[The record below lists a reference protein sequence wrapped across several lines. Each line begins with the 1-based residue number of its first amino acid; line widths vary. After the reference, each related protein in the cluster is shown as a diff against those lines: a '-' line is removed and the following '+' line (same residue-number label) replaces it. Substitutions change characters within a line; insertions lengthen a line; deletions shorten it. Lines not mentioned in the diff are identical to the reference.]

1 MFKNIENQNSTRK
14 RKHLSAEQKCQIV
27 YEILA
32 HPGKKAEILRREG
45 LFSSDFTRFNNIM
58 REGAIKELKK
68 VKPGRKNKF
77 TEVSIE
83 EYKKLKAELEQKKE
97 TLADLSVDFMAL
109 KKKVNGE

>member
-1 MFKNIENQNSTRK
+1 MDKIPNIPER
-14 RKHLSAEQKCQIV
+14 V
-27 YEILA
+27 
-32 HPGKKAEILRREG
+32 
-45 LFSSDFTRFNNIM
+45 
-58 REGAIKELKK
+58 KK

-83 EYKKLKAELEQKKE
+83 GYKKLKAELEQKKE